1 MAFSFSDHSKTWI
14 QPTRFSLVS
23 HVTQEATS
31 LSSDLG
37 YLRFQ
42 FFLLFIVFIQ
52 VPAQLMI
59 CPKCMYS
66 ASVSAICT
74 RAAPRR
80 GRRLMRQRRWLVLP
94 GVLVV
99 DLTQRAVQGRRLLA
113 TRHRIQLRRD
123 GECKR
128 SAKSSPPPRA
138 HLGVERSGGG

>member
-1 MAFSFSDHSKTWI
+1 MHSKMWI
-14 QPTRFSLVS
+14 QPARFSLVS

-37 YLRFQ
+37 YQRFR

-74 RAAPRR
+74 RAAPNARSSSHETATMARAPRCTRR
-80 GRRLMRQRRWLVLP
+80 
-94 GVLVV
+94 
-99 DLTQRAVQGRRLLA
+99 LTQRAVQGLRLLA
-113 TRHRIQLRRD
+113 TRHRPQLRRA